1 MIAKYGG
8 AHAAFAAGP
17 AGQRI
22 HYRDQGARD
31 GPVMLLLH
39 GSNSS
44 LQTWEPLAER
54 LGGDYRIVTLDLPGH
69 GLTGATLD
77 RDYGA
82 SGMIAA
88 VDVVVATLGLDHFI
102 LGGHSMGGWVAWR
115 YALARP
121 DPVNELLL
129 LDAACMPLRR
139 GEKRSEE
146 HTSELQSLMRI
157 SYAVFC
163 L

>member
-1 MIAKYGG
+1 
-8 AHAAFAAGP
+8 
-17 AGQRI
+17 
-22 HYRDQGARD
+22 
-31 GPVMLLLH
+31 MLLLH

-69 GLTGATLD
+69 GLTGATPD

-88 VDVVVATLGLDHFI
+88 VDVVAATLGLDHFI
-102 LGGHSMGGWVAWR
+102 LGGNSMGGLVAWR

-121 DPVNELLL
+121 GHVNALLL
-129 LDAACMPLRR
+129 LDAAGMPPRR
-139 GEKRSEE
+139 GEKGGPSNLGKSEE
-146 HTSELQSLMRI
+146 RRVGEEGVRTGGTRW
-157 SYAVFC
+157 
-163 L
+163 